1 MAMSSMAATAPIGEG
16 GRSRDNGDTARC
28 VGDCVRRDGDSGEGE
43 GTTVAGMVL
52 LMANVFGG
60 ETTEFSQG
68 T

>member
-16 GRSRDNGDTARC
+16 GRSRDNGDTAPC

-43 GTTVAGMVL
+43 GMVL